1 MRLPLSILLFTLA
14 QAASAQ
20 GVTSTEILVGQ
31 TGGFTGPVAT
41 QVKEMT
47 AGALLYLEHI
57 NEKGGVNGRKIR
69 LESLDDAFLPPKA
82 GENAKALIEDKK
94 VFALFLVRG
103 TPHTEAVMLHARK
116 AGVPV
121 IAPSTGAGILHDP
134 VDPLVFNV
142 RSKYQDEAEKAIVQ
156 LVTQGIKKIVVVHVD
171 DSFGKDGLK
180 GYEKGFKATGV
191 SAAGVF
197 TFDRTTGDVKDA
209 VAKTV
214 ALQPQAVVTAGS
226 GKHVVAIFLRL
237 REAKSTATLITLS
250 NNSSQGFIKDL
261 GENGHGTIV
270 MQVFPDP
277 RRGGVPINIEM
288 QRLADAKKDFVI
300 SHIAMEGFAAAKVL
314 VEGLRRA
321 GKKPTRDSF
330 VAGLETIKNF
340 DLGGLKLSYSPTDHT
355 GLDFVETSLINRRGT
370 FSQ

>member
-1 MRLPLSILLFTLA
+1 MRRFLAFLLFTFSF
-14 QAASAQ
+14 AASAQ
-20 GVTSTEILVGQ
+20 GVSATEIVIGQ

-57 NEKGGVNGRKIR
+57 NATGGVNGRKIR
-69 LESLDDAFLPPKA
+69 LESMDDGFLPPRA
-82 GENAKALIEDKK
+82 GANAKVLIEEKK

-103 TPHTEAVMLHARK
+103 TPHTEAVLPHARK

-134 VDPLVFNV
+134 VDPLIFNV
-142 RSKYQDEAEKAIVQ
+142 RSKYQDEAEKAVVQ
-156 LVTQGIKKIVVVHVD
+156 LATQGIKQVVVIHVD

-180 GYEKGFKATGV
+180 GYEKGFKA
-191 SAAGVF
+191 AGITPAGIF
-197 TFDRTTGDVKDA
+197 SFDRTTGDSKDA
-209 VAKTV
+209 VAKAL

-226 GKHVVAIFLRL
+226 GKHVVAILRAL
-237 REAKSTATLITLS
+237 RAANSTASLITLS

-261 GENGHGTIV
+261 GEDGNGTIV

-277 RRGGVPINIEM
+277 RRTGIAINTEM
-288 QRLADAKKDFVI
+288 QRLAANKKDFAV

-321 GKKPTRDSF
+321 GKNPTHASF
-330 VAGLETIKNF
+330 VTGLESIKNF
-340 DLGGLKLSYSPTDHT
+340 DLGGLTISFSPTDHT
-355 GLDFVETSLINRRGT
+355 GLSFVEASVINKRGT
-370 FSQ
+370 FTQ